1 MKTNSVFPS
10 LLGTMKQLTGSNS
23 AVYPALLL
31 VLVLVTAPTTAA
43 QDLET
48 IDPSGNWQGLHGNLT
63 LMLSGDALSFTY
75 YAVFGA
81 TAHICDGAGVAG
93 LEKNGEYR
101 YVDEQ
106 GTVAFFIRQNRIQM
120 RTVKGIASFCG
131 ANWAGDDFTRKGYK
145 PPIIC
150 TVASPKAYFYVVQQ
164 NPPTRRKAY
173 VIKGDRLEVVPAG
186 YEGGNNWY
194 LARFKGP
201 KAVTVGLLIE
211 SDLNCP

>member
-1 MKTNSVFPS
+1 MNPNGFSS
-10 LLGTMKQLTGSNS
+10 RLSGTGKQITGSI
-23 AVYPALLL
+23 AAIFPALLL
-31 VLVLVTAPTTAA
+31 VLFLIMASKGAA
-43 QDLET
+43 QHLEAM
-48 IDPSGNWQGLHGNLT
+48 DPSGSWQGLHGNLT

-75 YAVFGA
+75 YAVFGP

-93 LEKNGEYR
+93 LEKNGEYH

-106 GTVAFFIRQNRIQM
+106 GTVAFFIRQDRIQM
-120 RTVKGIASFCG
+120 RIIKGIASFCG
-131 ANWAGDDFTRKGYK
+131 ANWAGDDFTLKSYK
-145 PPIIC
+145 PPTMC

-194 LARFKGP
+194 LGRFKGP
-201 KAVTVGLLIE
+201 KAVTVGLLLE